1 VIIEQSCSAT
11 RAGARVALVTCAEL
25 PELDADDQSLVPALA
40 AAGITAVPAV
50 WDDETVD
57 WSAFDLAVVR
67 NTWDYPKRR
76 AEFTAWAASVPQ
88 LANAAD
94 VIAWNTDKRYLRQLA
109 GAGIPIVPTTWVD
122 PGDPVDLTA
131 APDAE
136 IVVKPAVSVGS
147 VDTGRYR
154 LPEQAD
160 LATAHIERLQ
170 AAGRT
175 VMVQPYL
182 ADVDTAGETAL
193 LFIGG
198 VFSHAIRKGP
208 ILTGPD
214 QGVESLYQEES
225 ITPRTPS
232 PAEHALAARVL
243 AALPFDP
250 AALLYARVDLLPAA
264 SGDPVVIEVELT
276 EPSLFLTT
284 ADGAADRLA
293 TAIAAAVAGA
303 AATAVAGSTAVA
315 AAGTTAAAVT
325 GTTAGGTGADRP
337 AGP

>member
-1 VIIEQSCSAT
+1 MINEQSYSAT
-11 RAGARVALVTCAEL
+11 RADARVALVTCAEL
-25 PELDADDQSLVPALA
+25 PELDADDQSLIPALA
-40 AAGITAVPAV
+40 AAGVAAVPAV
-50 WDDETVD
+50 WDDPAVD
-57 WSAFDLAVVR
+57 WPAFDLAVVR

-76 AEFTAWAASVPQ
+76 AEFTAWATSVPR

-94 VIAWNTDKRYLRQLA
+94 VIAWNTDKRYLRQLEQ
-109 GAGIPIVPTTWVD
+109 AGIPIVPTTWLD
-122 PGDPVDLTA
+122 PGDPTDVLDTIEA
-131 APDAE
+131 AE

-154 LPEQAD
+154 LPEQAG
-160 LATAHIERLQ
+160 LAAAHVARLQ
-170 AAGRT
+170 EAGRT

-198 VFSHAIRKGP
+198 VYSHAIRKGP

-214 QGVESLYQEES
+214 AGVETLYQEES

-250 AALLYARVDLLPAA
+250 AALLYARVDLLPSP

-284 ADGAADRLA
+284 ADGAPQRL
-293 TAIAAAVAGA
+293 AAAVVA
-303 AATAVAGSTAVA
+303 AVADR
-315 AAGTTAAAVT
+315 
-325 GTTAGGTGADRP
+325 ADRP
-337 AGP
+337 

>member
-1 VIIEQSCSAT
+1 MEQSCSAT
-11 RAGARVALVTCAEL
+11 RAGARVALVTCAKL
-25 PELDADDQSLVPALA
+25 PDLDPDDQSLVPALA
-40 AAGITAVPAV
+40 AAGITAVPTV
-50 WDDETVD
+50 WDDPAVD
-57 WSAFDLAVVR
+57 WSGYDLAVVR
-67 NTWDYPKRR
+67 NTWDYPRRR
-76 AEFTAWAASVPQ
+76 AEFTAWAGSVPQ

-94 VIAWNTDKRYLRQLA
+94 VIAWNTDKRYLRELA
-109 GAGIPIVPTTWVD
+109 EAGIPIVPTTWID
-122 PGDPVDLTA
+122 PGDPVDLQKDGETQG
-131 APDAE
+131 E

-154 LPEQAD
+154 LPEQED
-160 LATAHIERLQ
+160 LAVAHVRRLQ
-170 AAGRT
+170 DAGRL

-214 QGVESLYQEES
+214 EGVDTLYQEES

-232 PAEHALAARVL
+232 PAEHALAERVL
-243 AALPFDP
+243 DALPFDRS
-250 AALLYARVDLLPAA
+250 ALLYARVDLLPTP

-284 ADGAADRLA
+284 AAGAPDRLA
-293 TAIAAAVAGA
+293 AAIAGLLPAA
-303 AATAVAGSTAVA
+303 
-315 AAGTTAAAVT
+315 
-325 GTTAGGTGADRP
+325 RR
-337 AGP
+337 

>member
-1 VIIEQSCSAT
+1 MIEQSYSAT
-11 RAGARVALVTCAEL
+11 RAAARVALVTCAEL
-25 PELDADDQSLVPALA
+25 PELDPDDQSLVPALA

-50 WDDETVD
+50 WDDPAVD

-76 AEFTAWAASVPQ
+76 SEFTAWAGSVPQ

-109 GAGIPIVPTTWVD
+109 DAGIPIVPTTWIE
-122 PGDPVDLTA
+122 PGDPVHLDTGDTA
-131 APDAE
+131 AAE

-154 LPEQAD
+154 LPEQAG

-170 AAGRT
+170 AAGRL

-193 LFIGG
+193 LFIAGRY
-198 VFSHAIRKGP
+198 SHAIRKGA

-214 QGVESLYQEES
+214 EGVETLYQEET

-232 PAEHALAARVL
+232 PAEHALAERVL
-243 AALPFDP
+243 AALPFDR
-250 AALLYARVDLLPAA
+250 ASLLYARVDLLPAA

-284 ADGAADRLA
+284 AADAPDRLAAAIADRLPA
-293 TAIAAAVAGA
+293 PRAEHP
-303 AATAVAGSTAVA
+303 GSA
-315 AAGTTAAAVT
+315 
-325 GTTAGGTGADRP
+325 
-337 AGP
+337 

>member
-1 VIIEQSCSAT
+1 MINQQSYSAT

-25 PELDADDQSLVPALA
+25 PELDADDQSLIPALA
-40 AAGITAVPAV
+40 AAGVTAVPAV
-50 WDDETVD
+50 WDDPAVD
-57 WSAFDLAVVR
+57 WPAFDLAVVR

-76 AEFTAWAASVPQ
+76 AEFTAWATAVPN

-94 VIAWNTDKRYLRQLA
+94 VIAWNTDKRYLRELER
-109 GAGIPIVPTTWVD
+109 AGIPIVPTTWLD
-122 PGDPVDLTA
+122 PGDPTDVLDTIDA
-131 APDAE
+131 AE

-154 LPEQAD
+154 LPEQAG
-160 LATAHIERLQ
+160 LAAAHVARLQ
-170 AAGRT
+170 EAGRT

-198 VFSHAIRKGP
+198 AYSHAIRKGP

-214 QGVESLYQEES
+214 VGVETLYQEES

-250 AALLYARVDLLPAA
+250 ASLLYARVDLLPSP

-284 ADGAADRLA
+284 ADGAPQRL
-293 TAIAAAVAGA
+293 AAAVVA
-303 AATAVAGSTAVA
+303 AVAHRA
-315 AAGTTAAAVT
+315 A
-325 GTTAGGTGADRP
+325 RP
-337 AGP
+337 

>member
-1 VIIEQSCSAT
+1 MIIEQSYSAT

-25 PELDADDQSLVPALA
+25 PDLDADDQSLIPALA
-40 AAGITAVPAV
+40 ATGVTAVPAV
-50 WDDETVD
+50 WDDPAVD

-76 AEFTAWAASVPQ
+76 AEFTAWATSVPH
-88 LANAAD
+88 LANPPA
-94 VIAWNTDKRYLRQLA
+94 VIAWNTDKRYLRELA
-109 GAGIPIVPTTWVD
+109 DAGIPIVPTTWID
-122 PGDPVDLTA
+122 PADGI
-131 APDAE
+131 PDQLGAGAAE

-147 VDTGRYR
+147 VDTGRYL
-154 LPEQAD
+154 LPAQAD
-160 LATAHIERLQ
+160 LAAAHIARLQ

-214 QGVESLYQEES
+214 EGVTTLYQEES

-250 AALLYARVDLLPAA
+250 ASLLYARIDLLPAP

-293 TAIAAAVAGA
+293 AAV
-303 AATAVAGSTAVA
+303 STAVSTVVA
-315 AAGTTAAAVT
+315 ARVA
-325 GTTAGGTGADRP
+325 RS
-337 AGP
+337 

>member
-1 VIIEQSCSAT
+1 MIIEQSCSAT

-25 PELDADDQSLVPALA
+25 PDLDPDDQSLVPALA
-40 AAGITAVPAV
+40 AAGITGVPAV
-50 WDDETVD
+50 WDDPAVD

-76 AEFTAWAASVPQ
+76 AEFTAWAESVPQ

-109 GAGIPIVPTTWVD
+109 DTGIPIVPTTWVE
-122 PGDPVDLTA
+122 PGDPVHLDTG
-131 APDAE
+131 DAE

-160 LATAHIERLQ
+160 LATAHIARLQ
-170 AAGRT
+170 AAGRL

-193 LFIGG
+193 LFIAGE
-198 VFSHAIRKGP
+198 FSHAIRKGP

-214 QGVESLYQEES
+214 EGVETLYQEES

-232 PAEHALAARVL
+232 PAEHALAERVL
-243 AALPFDP
+243 AALPFDR
-250 AALLYARVDLLPAA
+250 AALLYARVDLLPTP

-284 ADGAADRLA
+284 TADAPHRLAAAIADRLPA
-293 TAIAAAVAGA
+293 PRADHP
-303 AATAVAGSTAVA
+303 GSA
-315 AAGTTAAAVT
+315 
-325 GTTAGGTGADRP
+325 
-337 AGP
+337 

>member
-1 VIIEQSCSAT
+1 MINEQSYSAT

-25 PELDADDQSLVPALA
+25 PDLDADDQSLIPALA
-40 AAGITAVPAV
+40 AAGVTAVPAV
-50 WDDETVD
+50 WDDPTVD
-57 WSAFDLAVVR
+57 WPAFDLAVVR
-67 NTWDYPKRR
+67 NTWDYPRRR
-76 AEFTAWAASVPQ
+76 AEFTAWAASVPH

-94 VIAWNTDKRYLRQLA
+94 VIAWNTDKRYLRELER
-109 GAGIPIVPTTWVD
+109 AGIPIVPTTWLD
-122 PGDPVDLTA
+122 PGDPTDVLDTLDA
-131 APDAE
+131 AE

-154 LPEQAD
+154 LPEQAG
-160 LATAHIERLQ
+160 LAAAHVARLQ
-170 AAGRT
+170 EGGRT

-182 ADVDTAGETAL
+182 ADVDTDGETAL

-198 VFSHAIRKGP
+198 GYSHAIRKGP

-214 QGVESLYQEES
+214 VGVETLYQEES

-232 PAEHALAARVL
+232 PAEHDLAARVL

-250 AALLYARVDLLPAA
+250 ASLLYARVDLLPTP

-284 ADGAADRLA
+284 ADGAPQRL
-293 TAIAAAVAGA
+293 AAAV
-303 AATAVAGSTAVA
+303 VA
-315 AAGTTAAAVT
+315 AVDHAA
-325 GTTAGGTGADRP
+325 RP
-337 AGP
+337 

>member
-1 VIIEQSCSAT
+1 MINEQSYSAT

-25 PELDADDQSLVPALA
+25 PELDADDQSLIPALA
-40 AAGITAVPAV
+40 AAGVNAVPAV
-50 WDDETVD
+50 WDDPAVD
-57 WSAFDLAVVR
+57 WPAFDLAVVR

-76 AEFTAWAASVPQ
+76 AEFTAWATSVPR

-94 VIAWNTDKRYLRQLA
+94 VIAWNTDKRYLRELER
-109 GAGIPIVPTTWVD
+109 AGIPIVPTTWLG
-122 PGDPVDLTA
+122 PGDPTDVLDTIEA
-131 APDAE
+131 AE

-154 LPEQAD
+154 LPEQAG
-160 LATAHIERLQ
+160 LAAAHVARLQ
-170 AAGRT
+170 EAGRT

-198 VFSHAIRKGP
+198 VYSHAIRKGP

-214 QGVESLYQEES
+214 VGVETLYQEES

-250 AALLYARVDLLPAA
+250 AALLYARVDLLPSP

-284 ADGAADRLA
+284 ADGAPQRL
-293 TAIAAAVAGA
+293 AAAVVA
-303 AATAVAGSTAVA
+303 AVAER
-315 AAGTTAAAVT
+315 
-325 GTTAGGTGADRP
+325 ADRP
-337 AGP
+337 

>member
-1 VIIEQSCSAT
+1 MIIEQSYSAT
-11 RAGARVALVTCAEL
+11 RAGARVALVTCAGL
-25 PELDADDQSLVPALA
+25 PDLDADDQSLIPALA
-40 AAGITAVPAV
+40 ATGVTAVPAV
-50 WDDETVD
+50 WDDPDVD

-76 AEFTAWAASVPQ
+76 AEFTAWATSVPR
-88 LANAAD
+88 LANPPA
-94 VIAWNTDKRYLRQLA
+94 VIAWNTDKRYLRELA
-109 GAGIPIVPTTWVD
+109 DAGIPIVPTTWID
-122 PGDPVDLTA
+122 PADSIP
-131 APDAE
+131 AE
-136 IVVKPAVSVGS
+136 LGAGPEVVVKPAVSVGS

-154 LPEQAD
+154 LPAQAD
-160 LATAHIERLQ
+160 LATAHIARLQ

-214 QGVESLYQEES
+214 EGVTTLYQEES

-250 AALLYARVDLLPAA
+250 ASLLYARIDLLPAP

-293 TAIAAAVAGA
+293 SAVSAAVTSAGTGA
-303 AATAVAGSTAVA
+303 AADRAGRS
-315 AAGTTAAAVT
+315 
-325 GTTAGGTGADRP
+325 
-337 AGP
+337 